1 MIAILYPLKMDKNL
15 SEAYSS
21 IYESSA
27 SAGSSGGHYSDG
39 GDGVFRSK
47 EQVGSHFNKN
57 FPPKKNGKVDKRMRS
72 AINTSA
78 RDFGIQGPTTTK
90 DSYEPEGEVIEGKK
104 YGLTKGS
111 GKPGGAMKAY
121 LDKKAEKLQKEKDVI
136 KNPEYFNKA
145 VTKTAWKEPLN
156 RAIAD
161 LLYRD
166 VKEYDVKVKNPEKY
180 TKEDLKTMGLNLDFM
195 IALWDKSYLKT
206 LGYVQVRAQENA
218 RHITDIAG
226 YMRDKGDALGAN
238 YILIWESDL
247 RIGNGNCTLKA
258 ALSVDSITKCKVIII
273 PEWFEKLHKLEER
286 DRRHIG
292 NLFNKIKRERTDEIS
307 EGDVIKDLIYDY
319 QHHNI
324 PFDSKRNKDLLV
336 QDYGFHINKANS
348 IIKKSEIEH
357 AIKQQKSTHR
367 TSIIYNKKT
376 HPDDYDNLIKKEA
389 ELSDENTLVIT
400 GSSGGWK
407 SLYVQTHEEIIK
419 NPDKQHIIN
428 LIHHGDGLKV
438 DPVENR
444 EKWDG
449 NSTTKG
455 KKERFEPTM
464 KHMVEN
470 LKPIIKKDKF
480 GNTFEVKRTY
490 RIEYMPFDKAD
501 SK

>member
-1 MIAILYPLKMDKNL
+1 MKPDCVIKIDTSILDGKEVDWNKIRAYVYQYKVLEGRYINCKYTGSRKMKTL
-15 SEAYSS
+15 SERPFDGSYW
-21 IYESSA
+21 
-27 SAGSSGGHYSDG
+27 GSSTSDEFKDLFSSG
-39 GDGVFRSK
+39 TK
-47 EQVGSHFNKN
+47 MELKLL
-57 FPPKKNGKVDKRMRS
+57 
-72 AINTSA
+72 AIGT
-78 RDFGIQGPTTTK
+78 
-90 DSYEPEGEVIEGKK
+90 YEDMLNLEHE
-104 YGLTKGS
+104 
-111 GKPGGAMKAY
+111 
-121 LDKKAEKLQKEKDVI
+121 LQKEKDVI

-166 VKEYDVKVKNPEKY
+166 VKKYDVMVKNPKDY
-180 TKEDLKTMGLNLDFM
+180 TKEDLKNLELNLDFM

-206 LGYVQVRAQENA
+206 LGYVQVREQENV
-218 RHITDIAG
+218 RHITDISG

-258 ALSVDSITKCKVIII
+258 ALLVDSITKCKVIII

-292 NLFNKIKRERTDEIS
+292 NLFNKINRERTDEIS
-307 EGDVIKDLIYDY
+307 RGDVIKDLIYDY
-319 QHHNI
+319 QHHKI

-336 QDYGFHINKANS
+336 QDYNFHINTANS
-348 IIKKSEIEH
+348 IIKESEIEH
-357 AIKQQKSTHR
+357 KKKQQKSTYR
-367 TSIIYNKKT
+367 TAIIYNKNT
-376 HPDDYDNLIKKEA
+376 HPDDYDNLIKKET

-407 SLYVQTHEEIIK
+407 SLYVQTHEEILK
-419 NPDKQHIIN
+419 NLDKQHIIC
-428 LIHHGDGLKV
+428 LIHHGDGTRKTG
-438 DPVENR
+438 PVENR

-449 NSTTKG
+449 NTTTKG

-464 KHMVEN
+464 KHIVEK
-470 LKPIIKKDKF
+470 LEPIIKKDDF
-480 GNTFEVKRTY
+480 GNAFEVKRTF

>member
-1 MIAILYPLKMDKNL
+1 MSRPDCVIKIDTSILDGKEVDWNKIRAYVYQYKILEGRYINCKYTGSRKMKTL
-15 SEAYSS
+15 SERPFDGSYW
-21 IYESSA
+21 
-27 SAGSSGGHYSDG
+27 GSSTSDEFKDLFSSG
-39 GDGVFRSK
+39 
-47 EQVGSHFNKN
+47 
-57 FPPKKNGKVDKRMRS
+57 
-72 AINTSA
+72 
-78 RDFGIQGPTTTK
+78 TK
-90 DSYEPEGEVIEGKK
+90 MELKLLDIGTYEDMLNLEHE
-104 YGLTKGS
+104 
-111 GKPGGAMKAY
+111 
-121 LDKKAEKLQKEKDVI
+121 LQKEKNVI

-156 RAIAD
+156 KAIAD
-161 LLYRD
+161 FLYRD
-166 VKEYDVKVKNPEKY
+166 VKKYDEMIKNPEDY
-180 TKEDLKTMGLNLDFM
+180 TKEDLKTMELNLDFK
-195 IALWDKSYLKT
+195 IDLWDKLYLKT
-206 LGYVQVRAQENA
+206 LGYVQVREKENA

-258 ALSVDSITKCKVIII
+258 ALLVDSITKCKVIII

-292 NLFNKIKRERTDEIS
+292 NLFNKINKERTDEIS
-307 EGDVIKDLIYDY
+307 KGDVIKDLIYDY
-319 QHHNI
+319 QHHKI

-336 QDYGFHINKANS
+336 QDYGFHINTANS
-348 IIKKSEIEH
+348 IIKDSEIEH
-357 AIKQQKSTHR
+357 KRKQQKSTYR
-367 TSIIYNKKT
+367 TAIIYNKKT
-376 HPDDYDNLIKKEA
+376 HPDDYDNLIKKET

-419 NPDKQHIIN
+419 NLDKQHIIC
-428 LIHHGDGLKV
+428 LIHHGDGLKA

-449 NSTTKG
+449 NTTTKG
-455 KKERFEPTM
+455 KKERFEPIM
-464 KHMVEN
+464 KHIVEN
-470 LKPIIKKDKF
+470 LKSITKKDKF
-480 GNTFEVKRTY
+480 GNPFKVKRTF

>member
-1 MIAILYPLKMDKNL
+1 MKPESIVKIDTSILDNRKVDWEKIGGYLYQYRVVEEGRYFNVKYPGSRKLKTR
-15 SEAYSS
+15 SERPFDGSYW
-21 IYESSA
+21 
-27 SAGSSGGHYSDG
+27 GSS
-39 GDGVFRSK
+39 
-47 EQVGSHFNKN
+47 
-57 FPPKKNGKVDKRMRS
+57 
-72 AINTSA
+72 TSEEFK
-78 RDFGIQGPTTTK
+78 DLFSSGTK
-90 DSYEPEGEVIEGKK
+90 MELKLLDIGTYEDMLNSEH
-104 YGLTKGS
+104 
-111 GKPGGAMKAY
+111 
-121 LDKKAEKLQKEKDVI
+121 KLQKEKDVI

-156 RAIAD
+156 KAIAD

-273 PEWFEKLHKLEER
+273 PESFEKLHKLEER

-292 NLFNKIKRERTDEIS
+292 NLFNKINRERTDEIS

-428 LIHHGDGLKV
+428 LIHHGDGLNV

-470 LKPIIKKDKF
+470 LMPIIKKDKF

>member
-1 MIAILYPLKMDKNL
+1 MKPESIVKIDTSILDNRKVDWEKIGGYLYQYRVVEEGRYFNVKYPGSRKLKTR
-15 SEAYSS
+15 SERPFDGSYW
-21 IYESSA
+21 
-27 SAGSSGGHYSDG
+27 GSS
-39 GDGVFRSK
+39 
-47 EQVGSHFNKN
+47 
-57 FPPKKNGKVDKRMRS
+57 
-72 AINTSA
+72 TSEEFK
-78 RDFGIQGPTTTK
+78 DLFSSGTK
-90 DSYEPEGEVIEGKK
+90 MELKLLDIGTYEDMLNSEH
-104 YGLTKGS
+104 
-111 GKPGGAMKAY
+111 
-121 LDKKAEKLQKEKDVI
+121 KLQKEKDVI

-156 RAIAD
+156 KAIAD

-292 NLFNKIKRERTDEIS
+292 NLFNKINRERTDEIS

-348 IIKKSEIEH
+348 ITKKSEIEH

-428 LIHHGDGLKV
+428 LIHHGDGLNV

-470 LKPIIKKDKF
+470 LMPIIKKDKF